1 MTAVSTA
8 QGYVTTMEKQMQKWL
23 EGEVGRL
30 ATQYKFNKKE
40 AMSYLRGEIERV
52 QPTEK

>member
-1 MTAVSTA
+1 MTAVSSTM
-8 QGYVTTMEKQMQKWL
+8 GYLTTMEKQMQKWL

-40 AMSYLRGEIERV
+40 AMSYLRGGDRGGWR
-52 QPTEK
+52 